1 MNYFF
6 NYIIAYFES
15 WLIEKY
21 KISLAELLMP
31 IGVDDFND
39 SFLRDILRGFIELL
53 FILVISF
60 IFLLI

>member
-53 FILVISF
+53 FI
-60 IFLLI
+60 